1 MDQSRN
7 SPVGDELGLYGSLS
21 SAMQIWFSNDGPDQ
35 SGTSLV
41 GEGLGLYGSLSSA
54 MQVWF
59 SNDLVT
65 ERSRLPAFAG
75 AGVESRSAGSDWVGA
90 VCVSYRDYN
99 GGPDR
104 DACVE

>member
-1 MDQSRN
+1 
-7 SPVGDELGLYGSLS
+7 V
-21 SAMQIWFSNDGPDQ
+21 
-35 SGTSLV
+35 
-41 GEGLGLYGSLSSA
+41 YGSLSSA